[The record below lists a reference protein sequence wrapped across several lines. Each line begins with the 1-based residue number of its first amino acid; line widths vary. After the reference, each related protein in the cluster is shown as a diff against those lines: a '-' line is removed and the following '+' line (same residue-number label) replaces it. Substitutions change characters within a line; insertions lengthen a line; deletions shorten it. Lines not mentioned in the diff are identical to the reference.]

1 MSTIVSDPPRV
12 TPLQDTAVVNG
23 TKLAI
28 TCPYTPGNPAD
39 IMFTWRRERD
49 GTIWH
54 SQTLILE
61 PVNYLLDD
69 SQFTCIVNNTMT
81 PTVGP
86 VEEGQHNRTFKLT
99 VWCKYELKMQTHG
112 CVDRSIILNHYP

>member
-1 MSTIVSDPPRV
+1 MLTILTDPPRV
-12 TPLQDTAVVNG
+12 TLLQDETVVNG

-39 IMFTWRRERD
+39 TMFTWRRERD
-49 GTIWH
+49 GTTWH
-54 SQTLILE
+54 NQTLILE

-69 SQFTCIVNNTMT
+69 SQFTCIVNNTKV

-86 VEEGQHNRTFKLT
+86 VQEGRHNGTFKLT
-99 VWCKYELKMQTHG
+99 VWCKYELKVQIHG
-112 CVDRSIILNHYP
+112 FNDRRIILNHYS